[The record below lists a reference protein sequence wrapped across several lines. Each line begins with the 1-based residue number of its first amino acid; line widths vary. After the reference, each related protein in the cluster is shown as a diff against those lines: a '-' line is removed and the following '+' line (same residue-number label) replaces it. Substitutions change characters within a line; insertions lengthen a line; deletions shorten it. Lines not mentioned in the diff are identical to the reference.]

1 VLQYYGKV
9 QVQGVVIL
17 VLVNRG
23 LMSYYSH
30 FWLQQVAGV

>member
-1 VLQYYGKV
+1 MECYVKV

-17 VLVNRG
+17 VLVNHG
-23 LMSYYSH
+23 LMSYFSH